1 MENNLRFN
9 VSKCKVLTIT
19 RKKNP
24 IIHDYTLGSQNL
36 TRVDSEKDLGITT
49 TSKLSWDIH
58 ANTIVAKANKILGV
72 LRRTCTKLMDMKA
85 RRTLYLSLVKSQL
98 CYATEVWSPVNSVQI
113 SRRVEKVQRRA
124 TRWITMTKRGELSYR
139 ERLLALDLLPL
150 TYDREVRDLVYFFK
164 SLFNYIDINIDN
176 YVSFVS
182 HGRTRLSHTS
192 RYILQ
197 SKLCKTNTFQSSYY
211 NRVVKI
217 WNTVCQEVSPDI
229 FHNPNSFKHYLKRR
243 YYTLISNVYDVDMAC
258 TWSLTRDCPCH
269 RT

>member
-113 SRRVEKVQRRA
+113 SRHVEKVQRRA

-182 HGRTRLSHTS
+182 HGRT
-192 RYILQ
+192 I
-197 SKLCKTNTFQSSYY
+197 
-211 NRVVKI
+211 
-217 WNTVCQEVSPDI
+217 D
-229 FHNPNSFKHYLKRR
+229 
-243 YYTLISNVYDVDMAC
+243 
-258 TWSLTRDCPCH
+258 
-269 RT
+269 

>member
-1 MENNLRFN
+1 MGQLAIFFSSVVGQRKGPSRAN
-9 VSKCKVLTIT
+9 VPPVYGIKKCL
-19 RKKNP
+19 
-24 IIHDYTLGSQNL
+24 
-36 TRVDSEKDLGITT
+36 
-49 TSKLSWDIH
+49 
-58 ANTIVAKANKILGV
+58 A
-72 LRRTCTKLMDMKA
+72 
-85 RRTLYLSLVKSQL
+85 
-98 CYATEVWSPVNSVQI
+98 
-113 SRRVEKVQRRA
+113 
-124 TRWITMTKRGELSYR
+124 YR

-164 SLFNYIDINIDN
+164 SLFSYIDVNIDN

-229 FHNPNSFKHYLKRR
+229 FRNPNSFKDYLKHR
-243 YYTLISNVYDVDMAC
+243 YYYYIN
-258 TWSLTRDCPCH
+258 
-269 RT
+269 

>member
-1 MENNLRFN
+1 MWSDEIGDMF
-9 VSKCKVLTIT
+9 VK
-19 RKKNP
+19 
-24 IIHDYTLGSQNL
+24 
-36 TRVDSEKDLGITT
+36 LGI
-49 TSKLSWDIH
+49 H
-58 ANTIVAKANKILGV
+58 ATFQDFADY
-72 LRRTCTKLMDMKA
+72 RTCTKLIDMKA

-113 SRRVEKVQRRA
+113 SRRVEQVQRRA

-164 SLFNYIDINIDN
+164 SLFSYIDVNIDN

-229 FHNPNSFKHYLKRR
+229 FRNPNSFKHYLKRR
-243 YYTLISNVYDVDMAC
+243 YHTLISNVYDVDMA
-258 TWSLTRDCPCH
+258 WH
-269 RT
+269 RRGH

>member
-1 MENNLRFN
+1 MF
-9 VSKCKVLTIT
+9 
-19 RKKNP
+19 
-24 IIHDYTLGSQNL
+24 
-36 TRVDSEKDLGITT
+36 ITT

-58 ANTIVAKANKILGV
+58 ANTIVAKTNKILGV
-72 LRRTCTKLMDMKA
+72 LRRTCTKLMDMEA

-164 SLFNYIDINIDN
+164 SLFSYIDVNIDN

-197 SKLCKTNTFQSSYY
+197 SKLCKTNIFQSSFQKSCCKDLEHSMP
-211 NRVVKI
+211 R
-217 WNTVCQEVSPDI
+217 
-229 FHNPNSFKHYLKRR
+229 
-243 YYTLISNVYDVDMAC
+243 
-258 TWSLTRDCPCH
+258 SLT
-269 RT
+269 

>member
-1 MENNLRFN
+1 
-9 VSKCKVLTIT
+9 
-19 RKKNP
+19 
-24 IIHDYTLGSQNL
+24 
-36 TRVDSEKDLGITT
+36 
-49 TSKLSWDIH
+49 
-58 ANTIVAKANKILGV
+58 
-72 LRRTCTKLMDMKA
+72 MKA

-150 TYDREVRDLVYFFK
+150 TYYREVRDLVYFIK
-164 SLFNYIDINIDN
+164 SLFNYIDVNIDN

-182 HGRTRLSHTS
+182 HGHTRLSHMS

-197 SKLCKTNTFQSSYY
+197 SKLCKTNTFQSPYY

-229 FHNPNSFKHYLKRR
+229 FHNPNLF
-243 YYTLISNVYDVDMAC
+243 
-258 TWSLTRDCPCH
+258 
-269 RT
+269 